1 MKKLALI
8 ITFLAAICFTTIA
21 AAQNTEPEKIPFA
34 MVEQKPTFQGED
46 ANTFSKWVFSQ
57 ITYPEI
63 AKKNGVQG
71 RVTLQFTIDTTGTVT
86 DIKVLRG
93 VDSSVDKEAVRVL
106 SMSPKWEPGV
116 QRGKKVK
123 VIYTFPIIFSL
134 PKGNECIGFENA
146 DQSTG
151 QNEMSFDEVQ
161 EKPTFQGGGPMDFT
175 KWVFSQITY
184 PAIAKK
190 NGVQGRVVLK
200 FMIDT
205 TGTVKNVRVIR
216 GVDSSLD
223 NEAKRVVSMSPKWE
237 PGKIDGKPVNVTYTF
252 PVVFSLK

>member
-8 ITFLAAICFTTIA
+8 ISFLATICFTTNA

-46 ANTFSKWVFSQ
+46 ANSFS
-57 ITYPEI
+57 
-63 AKKNGVQG
+63 
-71 RVTLQFTIDTTGTVT
+71 
-86 DIKVLRG
+86 
-93 VDSSVDKEAVRVL
+93 
-106 SMSPKWEPGV
+106 
-116 QRGKKVK
+116 
-123 VIYTFPIIFSL
+123 
-134 PKGNECIGFENA
+134 
-146 DQSTG
+146 
-151 QNEMSFDEVQ
+151 
-161 EKPTFQGGGPMDFT
+161 

-237 PGKIDGKPVNVTYTF
+237 SGKINGKPVNVTYTF